1 MTSSYYFWF
10 FVFAVIAYFIVTDNS
25 VAIAVNL
32 ISKLVG
38 IWFERKKWWLLNNP
52 RNPIVKYLIWRR
64 ALKLAKEI
72 QNEIEM
78 ERQSKESNDNCTTV
92 E

>member
-1 MTSSYYFWF
+1 MTPSYYFWF
-10 FVFAVIAYFIVTDNS
+10 FAFAVIAYFIVTDNS

-38 IWFERKKWWLLNNP
+38 IWFEKKKWWLLHNP
-52 RNPIVKYLIWRR
+52 RNPVIKYLMWRH

-72 QNEIEM
+72 E
-78 ERQSKESNDNCTTV
+78 KEFKQ
-92 E
+92 

>member
-1 MTSSYYFWF
+1 MTASYYFWF

-32 ISKLVG
+32 IAKLVG
-38 IWFERKKWWLLNNP
+38 IWFEKKKWWLLNNP

-64 ALKLAKEI
+64 SMKLAKEI
-72 QNEIEM
+72 QREL
-78 ERQSKESNDNCTTV
+78 ESNAK
-92 E
+92 

>member
-10 FVFAVIAYFIVTDNS
+10 FAFAVIAYFIVTDNS
-25 VAIAVNL
+25 VAILVNL
-32 ISKLVG
+32 ITKLVG
-38 IWFERKKWWLLNNP
+38 IWFEKKKWWLLNNP

-64 ALKLAKEI
+64 SLKLAKEI

-78 ERQSKESNDNCTTV
+78 ERRSKESNDNRTTV